1 MSDKGNS
8 SRIAIVLADCI
19 ALALAVVVVFA
30 LRTSE
35 FVRAFS
41 PKAGAE
47 FQPDAFYFYA
57 ATALLLLPLFRLN
70 GMYRYKVLTNWL
82 EQLVQIIKSF
92 LTIAVLQIIILF
104 FWKDAPFTESARGFI
119 LGFGG
124 FGILVT
130 ALVRYGISRLVRA
143 KLLLADQIEMKRV
156 LVVGAGR
163 AGEKF
168 ALRILNDPEFGIE
181 TAWFVDDDPQKIGT
195 ALLGFP
201 IYGSVDN
208 IASHAITTGADE
220 IYIVINTIEHD
231 RLMEI
236 IERAKRTG
244 LPVKILS
251 RRFYLVNQD
260 GKVVQDSLPAM
271 LQLSAPL
278 YIRPGMIAKRAV
290 DVVGALLAIVL
301 LLIPGMIIAI
311 LVKLSSP
318 GPVFYSSERIGK
330 GGRPF
335 RMYKFRTMRPN
346 DGAEHIQKAQERLKQ
361 GLHMGKVEDDPRIT
375 PIGKVLRKYSIDE
388 LPQIVNVLTGDM
400 SFVGPRPCLAYEMES
415 FDDWHKRRFMVLP
428 GLTGLWQVTGRQLP
442 NLGLHDAMILDVFY
456 ADNFTIWLDIK
467 ILLRTIPVVLFGRG
481 GS

>member
-1 MSDKGNS
+1 MGAKGNS
-8 SRIAIVLADCI
+8 SRIAIVAADCI
-19 ALALAVVVVFA
+19 ALSLAVIGVFA

-35 FVRAFS
+35 FVKAFS
-41 PKAGAE
+41 VRAGAE
-47 FQPDAFYFYA
+47 FQLEAFYFYA

-92 LTIAVLQIIILF
+92 LTLAVLQILILF

-124 FGILVT
+124 LGMIST
-130 ALVRYGISRLVRA
+130 ALIRYIVSRFVRA
-143 KLLLADQIEMKRV
+143 RLLLADHVELKRV

-168 ALRILNDPEFGIE
+168 ALRILNDPGFGIE
-181 TAWFVDDDPQKIGT
+181 TAWFVDDDPEKAGT

-201 IYGSVDN
+201 IYGGVDN
-208 IASHAITTGADE
+208 LASHAITTGADE
-220 IYIVINTIEHD
+220 IYIVINTIDHD
-231 RLMEI
+231 RLMEMT
-236 IERAKRTG
+236 ERAKRTG

-251 RRFYLVNQD
+251 NRFYLVNQD
-260 GKVVQDSLPAM
+260 GTTIQDSLPAM

-290 DVVGALLAIVL
+290 DVIGALLAIVV
-301 LLIPGMIIAI
+301 LLIPGLIVAL

-335 RMYKFRTMRPN
+335 RMYKFRTMRVN
-346 DGAEHIQKAQERLKQ
+346 DGTEHILKAQERLKQ

-375 PIGKVLRKYSIDE
+375 PIGKFLRTYSIDE
-388 LPQIVNVLTGDM
+388 LPQILNVLLGDM
-400 SFVGPRPCLAYEMES
+400 SFVGPRPCLAYEMEN

-481 GS
+481 GQ